1 MNEREAVHSP
11 AAGRSKQDDGREGRE
26 REAAS
31 PRRIL
36 AFLLPPAAAAAASG
50 GGGGADSGLGG
61 VGRRKNRRRGGG
73 DRERRNEDFFF
84 PFFFFSS
91 PSRRCGAAE
100 STWPCGKV
108 RFLRLVFPVTDHTH
122 EMHASFSSAPPSY
135 ETEVNEANGGFHVRK
150 GGASPPS
157 G

>member
-1 MNEREAVHSP
+1 MEW
-11 AAGRSKQDDGREGRE
+11 
-26 REAAS
+26 
-31 PRRIL
+31 
-36 AFLLPPAAAAAASG
+36 G
-50 GGGGADSGLGG
+50 GGRTEEEEEETGKG
-61 VGRRKNRRRGGG
+61 VTRTS
-73 DRERRNEDFFF
+73 FFL
-84 PFFFFSS
+84 FFFSS

>member
-50 GGGGADSGLGG
+50 RIQDWVEWGGGRTEEEEEETGKG
-61 VGRRKNRRRGGG
+61 VTRTS
-73 DRERRNEDFFF
+73 FFLF
-84 PFFFFSS
+84 FFFFSFS
-91 PSRRCGAAE
+91 TMWGGGVNMAVRESQIPPSRFPRYGPHARNACLF
-100 STWPCGKV
+100 
-108 RFLRLVFPVTDHTH
+108 FLR
-122 EMHASFSSAPPSY
+122 SS
-135 ETEVNEANGGFHVRK
+135 VVRNGG
-150 GGASPPS
+150 
-157 G
+157 

>member
-1 MNEREAVHSP
+1 MEW
-11 AAGRSKQDDGREGRE
+11 
-26 REAAS
+26 
-31 PRRIL
+31 
-36 AFLLPPAAAAAASG
+36 G
-50 GGGGADSGLGG
+50 GGRTEEEEEETGKG
-61 VGRRKNRRRGGG
+61 VTRTS
-73 DRERRNEDFFF
+73 FFL
-84 PFFFFSS
+84 FFFSS

-100 STWPCGKV
+100 STCPCGKV

-122 EMHASFSSAPPSY
+122 EMHASFSSAPPSD

>member
-50 GGGGADSGLGG
+50 GGGGRIQDW
-61 VGRRKNRRRGGG
+61 VEWGGG
-73 DRERRNEDFFF
+73 RTEEEEEETGKGVTRTSFFL
-84 PFFFFSS
+84 FFFSS

-122 EMHASFSSAPPSY
+122 EMHASFSSAPPSD